1 MTCQCSNKIQIAG
14 NATVGGTIVNPFNA
28 EWIYALNKERDWKCI
43 ETDDGVNFT
52 IHTTIEVGNGVDVT
66 YFRDYGHNFTFD
78 SGHNFILN
86 PPAYLE
92 VGGNT
97 DWTIQERNQIRD
109 ALGIDGDK
117 TAAAG
122 GQLQLIDEAIFNK
135 VVEGTLTFKE
145 FQKIMFAMLSGTS
158 SGHEAAGPQIY
169 YSEDGLK
176 SRAIFTTD
184 ADGNRL
190 TVIRD
195 GS

>member
-14 NATVGGTIVNPFNA
+14 NATVGSTIINPFNA

-43 ETDDGVNFT
+43 ETNDGVNFV

-78 SGHNFILN
+78 AGHSFILN

-97 DWTIQERNQIRD
+97 DWTVQERGQIRD

-117 TAAAG
+117 TTAIG
-122 GQLQLIDEAIFNK
+122 GQLQLLVIDASFLRHIEGGRWRIDAAANQMIFYQSDN
-135 VVEGTLTFKE
+135 VTEIARF
-145 FQKIMFAMLSGTS
+145 
-158 SGHEAAGPQIY
+158 
-169 YSEDGLK
+169 DLK
-176 SRAIFTTD
+176 
-184 ADGNRL
+184 
-190 TVIRD
+190 D
-195 GS
+195 GSGNPAHENIMERVRVP